1 MAKNNYRIQAYNYI
15 VDAINNGDYK
25 PGALIAENVIA
36 EKLSISRTPVREA
49 LKTLEAEGM
58 VISYPGRG
66 SFVAYITRDDIVEIC
81 QLRYLME
88 NYALE
93 LSINRITDQ
102 ELDRCEALL
111 KAAEDGLD
119 SETCM
124 RADTTLHNLIIE
136 RSGSRYVANLTQQ
149 LNSLTSRFRVAS
161 SKNSV
166 RWKAS
171 TEEHLEILRCIR
183 LRDFEK
189 ASAALKVHLENV
201 TEGFC
206 KVLL

>member
-1 MAKNNYRIQAYNYI
+1 MAKNNYRIQAYDYI
-15 VDAINNGDYK
+15 VNAINHGDYK
-25 PGALIAENVIA
+25 PGALIAENEIA

-81 QLRYLME
+81 QLRFLME

-93 LSINRITDQ
+93 RAIKRITDQ
-102 ELDRCEALL
+102 ELDKCEALL
-111 KAAEDGLD
+111 EEAKRDLN
-119 SETCM
+119 SEVCM

-136 RSGSRYVANLTQQ
+136 RSGSRYVASLTQQ
-149 LNSLTSRFRVAS
+149 LNTLTSRFRVAS
-161 SKNSV
+161 STNSN
-166 RWKAS
+166 RWAAS

-189 ASAALKVHLENV
+189 ASAALKYHLENV

-206 KVLL
+206 KVLT